1 MKDRPD
7 TVPTIVSVRAK
18 TELPEP
24 TAANSPDLLQDRMAT
39 LSTNSS
45 HRVVPYTHVALVT
58 EYNAAQASSRAICD
72 VVHSVRF
79 TIPLKKS

>member
-1 MKDRPD
+1 M
-7 TVPTIVSVRAK
+7 
-18 TELPEP
+18 
-24 TAANSPDLLQDRMAT
+24 

-58 EYNAAQASSRAICD
+58 EYNAAQASSRAMCD

-79 TIPLKKS
+79 TLPLKKS